1 MTKTRLQKTLGT
13 IFGSFGKGIPGSI
26 SINFSE
32 SGGFWCAASC
42 IFKNAGCYAQTLEK
56 RQPSIAKNGKRHR
69 ENFALLLRA
78 VANSIGAKAS
88 APWIRFSVFGTIAPP
103 GVWSLDDHN
112 VLAHIAEQLDHTRV
126 HFPVETVEKARA
138 LRRLG
143 FHPRVS
149 DGESAT
155 ALTHG
160 FPVSLGCEN
169 LDGIKITSGMSR
181 ARRQQITAPARAMAA
196 GFRAAGISAKVC
208 PAIVGNAKCGA
219 CRLCNGVDGPQV
231 VIYPRHV

>member
-1 MTKTRLQKTLGT
+1 MTKTQLQKTLGT
-13 IFGSFGKGIPGSI
+13 IFGSFGKGVKGSL

-32 SGGFWCAASC
+32 SGGLWCAASC
-42 IFKNAGCYAQTLEK
+42 VFKGRGCYAENLEK
-56 RQPSIAKNGKRHR
+56 RQLSIAENGRRHR
-69 ENFALLLRA
+69 ENFALFLRA
-78 VANSIGAKAS
+78 VAASIGAKAS
-88 APWIRFSVFGTIAPP
+88 APWTRFSVFGTIAPP
-103 GVWSLDDHN
+103 DVWSLDDHN
-112 VLAHIAEQLDHTRV
+112 ELARIAEQLDHTRV

-143 FHPRVS
+143 FYPRVS
-149 DGESAT
+149 DGESAA

-160 FPVSLGCEN
+160 FPVSLGCNN
-169 LDGIKITSGMSR
+169 LDGITITGRMSR
-181 ARRQQITAPARAMAA
+181 ERRQQVTAPARAMAA